1 MRSLRKL
8 RHIIEV
14 MDSAGRAILEEKKV
28 ALELPR
34 TPSQSSDM
42 FGTRGENVMSIM
54 GV

>member
-1 MRSLRKL
+1 MMSLRKL
-8 RHIIEV
+8 RRIVEL

-42 FGTRGENVMSIM
+42 FGTRGEDIMSIM